1 MPKHF
6 PVTCSIV
13 SLCLLTSCGQSAL
26 PMPPQTNSPTTSPL
40 SISMTNQNI
49 TEQEFL
55 ANYHSIRAAI
65 QEATPDNFVA
75 HIDTSNTEAEKLS
88 MFKNNWNNQ
97 EAKTVWSHFIP
108 DLTKLTRLDFK
119 VDGDW
124 AAYYFEGE
132 AMDASEGF
140 DPENV
145 DINIMR
151 MHRVNNKWLLSLQMG
166 ASAIARTQNPEQM
179 KQVISNEIA
188 TSDLLS
194 VRPQE

>member
-13 SLCLLTSCGQSAL
+13 SMCMLTACGQSTL
-26 PMPPQTNSPTTSPL
+26 PITTQTDSPTTSPL

-55 ANYHSIRAAI
+55 ANYLSIRVAI

-151 MHRVNNKWLLSLQMG
+151 MHQVNNKWLLSLQMG